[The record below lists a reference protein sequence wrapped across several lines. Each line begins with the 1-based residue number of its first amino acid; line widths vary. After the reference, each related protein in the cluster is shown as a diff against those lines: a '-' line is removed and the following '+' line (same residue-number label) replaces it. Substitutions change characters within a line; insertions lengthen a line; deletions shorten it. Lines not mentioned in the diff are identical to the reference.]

1 MKTLNA
7 QQKIVLLLISLLF
20 MAAIICAKFN
30 LLGFTSS
37 EFTNF

>member
-7 QQKIVLLLISLLF
+7 QQKIVLVVITLLF
-20 MAAIICAKFN
+20 MAAIICAKLN
-30 LLGFTSS
+30 LLGFTAS